1 MAGFLDVMRKELM
14 RCDGRTA
21 TLAVRDR
28 GGI

>member
-1 MAGFLDVMRKELM
+1 MAGFLDVMRADVR